1 MATVALEDPRGKI
14 ADLYESTMRVADNK
28 DATNV
33 LNRTTSASAKGGAT
47 ESPLIKAQEVKAEA
61 LRIKHRDE
69 ADKAKNN
76 K

>member
-1 MATVALEDPRGKI
+1 MPAALEDPRGKI
-14 ADLYESTMRVADNK
+14 ADLYQSTSRVADNL
-28 DATNV
+28 DAVNV
-33 LNRTTSASAKGGAT
+33 KNRTTSASAKGGAT
-47 ESPLIKAQEVKAEA
+47 ESPLIAAQEKVSEA